1 MSNDINAT
9 TVVEAQMY
17 FAVIPEWVLDL
28 PISAS
33 SVRVYCC
40 LRRYADN
47 KTGQCWP
54 SRRTLAMRAQCSIA
68 TLDRAVKELAEYGA
82 LIIAK
87 RKNSAGDWTS
97 NLYTVMSLPN
107 GVASKVALPASRI
120 GTTGTPTDG
129 RRTKASMNEKQ
140 EQRVY
145 PLEIPKAEPAPTK
158 DGLLAQAQQF
168 RELSETVSPKMRQ
181 TMLKLAERFA
191 TQAQEIVNETNPTS
205 DSSN

>member
-1 MSNDINAT
+1 MSNDINTT

-28 PISAS
+28 PIGAS

-68 TLDRAVKELAEYGA
+68 TLDRAVKELAEHGA
-82 LIIAK
+82 LHIAK

-107 GVASKVALPASRI
+107 GVASKLALPASRI

-129 RRTKASMNEKQ
+129 RRTKANMNDKQ

-158 DGLLAQAQQF
+158 DSLLSQAQQF
-168 RELSETVSPKMRQ
+168 RELSETCPRSMKQ

-191 TQAQEIVNETNPTS
+191 TQAQEISDETNPNS
-205 DSSN
+205 NPSS

>member
-1 MSNDINAT
+1 MSNDINAP
-9 TVVEAQMY
+9 TVIEAQMY

-54 SRRTLAMRAQCSIA
+54 SRRTLAMRARCSIA
-68 TLDRAVKELAEYGA
+68 TLDRAVKELAEHGA
-82 LIIAK
+82 LRVVK
-87 RKNSAGDWTS
+87 RKSASGDWSS
-97 NLYTVMSLPN
+97 NLYTVMSVPN
-107 GVASKVALPASRI
+107 GVVSKVALPASRI
-120 GTTGTPTDG
+120 GTTGTPTVG
-129 RRTKASMNEKQ
+129 RRTKANMNENQ

-145 PLEIPKAEPAPTK
+145 PLQVPKAEPAPTK
-158 DGLLAQAQQF
+158 DSLLSQAQQF
-168 RELSETVSPKMRQ
+168 RELSETCPPKMKQ

-191 TQAQEIVNETNPTS
+191 KQAQEI
-205 DSSN
+205 SND